1 MNILQLGIPKGSLQN
16 STIDIFSKAGYQIN
30 VSSRNY
36 YPVIDDDEIEC
47 MLIRA
52 QEMARYVEEGILD
65 AGLTG
70 HDWIRETDS
79 DVQEVAELVYG
90 KVGKKPLRWV
100 LAVPENSEIKS
111 VKDLEGKRIATEVIN
126 LTKNYLKQHGVN
138 ASVEF
143 SWGATEVKPPRLADA
158 IVEITETGS
167 SLRANNLRI
176 IDVVCTSNTWL
187 IANKN
192 AWKDSFKREKI
203 EYLALLLQSVLA
215 ANNRVGLMMNI
226 HKDKVNDII
235 KILPALNKPT
245 VSTLIDSDWFAL
257 NTVVEEKIVRK
268 IIPELLRKGAEGII
282 EYPLNKL
289 VE

>member
-1 MNILQLGIPKGSLQN
+1 MNLLQLGIPKGSLQN
-16 STIDIFSKAGYQIN
+16 STIDIFAKAGYQIN

-36 YPVIDDDEIEC
+36 YPVIDDNEIEC

-100 LAVPENSEIKS
+100 LAVPENSDIKS
-111 VKDLEGKRIATEVIN
+111 VKDLEGKRIATEVLN
-126 LTKNYLKQHGVN
+126 LTKNYLKQHGVS
-138 ASVEF
+138 ATVEF

-187 IANKN
+187 IANKE
-192 AWKDSFKREKI
+192 AWKDSFKRKKI
-203 EYLALLLQSVLA
+203 EHLALLLQSVLA
-215 ANNRVGLMMNI
+215 ANNRVGLMMNV

-245 VSTLIDSDWFAL
+245 VSTLINSDWFAL
-257 NTVVEEKIVRK
+257 NTIVDERTVRQ